1 MDHGTV
7 HGMSLPPLLSSSI
20 SRRKPRRQKRRKRL
34 MKRGICFTYATMF
47 ALESLAIAGETHE
60 NSAAVRRA
68 CDFLVSKQMEDG
80 GWGETYMVRVP
91 ASTLL
96 TLRSSILFDPPSSTL
111 HPICTHHH
119 LVPCTFARIL
129 TIPRVLAIARIFAIT
144 RVLANARQSCVSMEY
159 AQHPQSQ
166 VVQTSWAVLA
176 LIYGEY
182 PDVEVIKKACTLLM
196 SRQKE
201 DGRWEQE
208 DTEGIFNKNCAIDYP
223 GMSFLLPPP
232 PPPPPPPPLLFN
244 SPLKLPRS
252 IEPLFVI
259 YPLSSLDPLPI
270 GSYYALEVPSKF
282 L

>member
-1 MDHGTV
+1 
-7 HGMSLPPLLSSSI
+7 MSLPPLLSSSI
-20 SRRKPRRQKRRKRL
+20 SRRKPRRLKLGEPRRQTRRKRL

-176 LIYGEY
+176 LIYGEF

-223 GMSFLLPPP
+223 GMSLFF
-232 PPPPPPPPLLFN
+232 LLFN
-244 SPLKLPRS
+244 SISPLDLLRS
-252 IEPLFVI
+252 KEPLFVT
-259 YPLSSLDPLPI
+259 YSSHPSTRYLS
-270 GSYYALEVPSKF
+270 ALVMLSRCSRSSWGD
-282 L
+282 

>member
-1 MDHGTV
+1 
-7 HGMSLPPLLSSSI
+7 
-20 SRRKPRRQKRRKRL
+20 
-34 MKRGICFTYATMF
+34 MF

-80 GWGETYMVRVP
+80 GWGETYMVSIP
-91 ASTLL
+91 ASTFLP
-96 TLRSSILFDPPSSTL
+96 SAPPFFSIHFLQLFPLP
-111 HPICTHHH
+111 
-119 LVPCTFARIL
+119 VL
-129 TIPRVLAIARIFAIT
+129 TIIPCLALS
-144 RVLANARQSCVSMEY
+144 LASSLTRQSCVSMEY

-182 PDVEVIKKACTLLM
+182 PDVEVIKKACGLLM

-223 GMSFLLPPP
+223 GTSFLLSPPRRVP
-232 PPPPPPPPLLFN
+232 PSCSFLHQSIPIHLLFRF
-244 SPLKLPRS
+244 SSRS
-252 IEPLFVI
+252 SYSNVCCR
-259 YPLSSLDPLPI
+259 LS
-270 GSYYALEVPSKF
+270 
-282 L
+282 